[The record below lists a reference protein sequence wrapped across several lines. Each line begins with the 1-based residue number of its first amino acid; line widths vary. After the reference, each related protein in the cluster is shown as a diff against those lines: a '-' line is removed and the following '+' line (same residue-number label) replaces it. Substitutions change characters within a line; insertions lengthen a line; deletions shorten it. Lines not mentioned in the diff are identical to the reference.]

1 MNHQQQQSTSK
12 KRKLPPPQQPNEDN
26 DKVTSFYKFKMV
38 EQMNPIDV
46 CVTFAR
52 ELSCD
57 PTVLTSICA
66 EISTRKVDP
75 INGSHQEAI
84 VAKIVEMLTETVM
97 FEITATA
104 HGKEDFKYQLYLF
117 GCERPL
123 YSFSLNCIA
132 TNPTLSA
139 CIYCMLSTGYERE
152 GMKYFKSRTATP
164 DRSRLDY
171 KDFTFSDLLAQH
183 FFRSS
188 LLLHYVMVMLSG
200 IDIFFADQYPSME
213 VTKRGL
219 VLLERVIHDVDS
231 KLEQMKVDKTNL
243 HENFKTTC
251 RIVNTLVATE
261 KTPENVKNLFSAV
274 IAEQIRTYQPIKRE

>member
-1 MNHQQQQSTSK
+1 MNHAQSTSK
-12 KRKLPPPQQPNEDN
+12 KRKLPPQQQQQQQTDQQKSNAVHTFDLV
-26 DKVTSFYKFKMV
+26 K
-38 EQMNPIDV
+38 QMNPIDV

-66 EISTRKVDP
+66 EISVRKVEP

-84 VAKIVEMLTETVM
+84 VAKIVEMLTETMM
-97 FEITATA
+97 FEITAMA

-152 GMKYFKSRTATP
+152 GMKYFKSRASTP
-164 DRSRLDY
+164 DRSRLEY
-171 KDFTFSDLLAQH
+171 KDFTFSDVLAQH

-200 IDIFFADQYPSME
+200 IDIFFANQYPSIE

-219 VLLERVIHDVDS
+219 VLLERVVRDVDS
-231 KLEQMKVDKTNL
+231 KLEQMKVDKPHL
-243 HENFKTTC
+243 SENFKTTC

-261 KTPENVKNLFSAV
+261 KTPENVKNLFSVA
-274 IAEQIRTYQPIKRE
+274 IAEQIKTYQ

>member
-1 MNHQQQQSTSK
+1 MNQQRQSASK
-12 KRKLPPPQQPNEDN
+12 KRKLPSQQADQEKHAALREFDL
-26 DKVTSFYKFKMV
+26 VL
-38 EQMNPIDV
+38 QMNPIDV
-46 CVTFAR
+46 CVTLAR

-66 EISTRKVDP
+66 EISVRKVEP

-152 GMKYFKSRTATP
+152 GMKYFRGRTSTP
-164 DRSRLDY
+164 DRSRLEY
-171 KDFTFSDLLAQH
+171 KDFIFSDLLAQH

-200 IDIFFADQYPSME
+200 IDIFFADQYPSIE

-219 VLLERVIHDVDS
+219 VLLERVVRDVDS
-231 KLEQMKVDKTNL
+231 KLEQMKVDKPNL
-243 HENFKTTC
+243 SENFKTTC

-261 KTPENVKNLFSAV
+261 KTPENVKNLFSVA
-274 IAEQIRTYQPIKRE
+274 IAEQIKTYQPIKRE